1 MPCALPCCVLRQ
13 KFGYCISSNK
23 HPNSNKCPPQL
34 RFIDERININFDA
47 DSEIINIFINM
58 HTNKCT
64 CAQSVYQTMLHLITN
79 HCFNKQCSSVW
90 HFCGARNADKLEAL
104 NKRILRFILG
114 DYSSPYNTL
123 LSKVSSTSLCNKRI
137 QNFLILLYKSLFF
150 THFPTYMKNMFSLR
164 SSSYDLRGNYILS
177 LSKPKTTTYGLNS
190 FSYFSA
196 KQWNALPDFFPTSL
210 FADFKTKIQDVT

>member
-1 MPCALPCCVLRQ
+1 MTEYKLNKYVGNTVDNFPRLISFLPFMFTVIIVKWYSCCQCSFASQSALLYKAYILPH
-13 KFGYCISSNK
+13 FY
-23 HPNSNKCPPQL
+23 
-34 RFIDERININFDA
+34 
-47 DSEIINIFINM
+47 
-58 HTNKCT
+58 
-64 CAQSVYQTMLHLITN
+64 Y
-79 HCFNKQCSSVW
+79 CSSVW
-90 HFCGARNADKLEAL
+90 HFCGAHDADKLEAL

-196 KQWNALPDFFPTSL
+196 KKWNALPDFIRTSI
-210 FADFKTKIQDVT
+210 FADFKTKIQDVTFM

>member
-1 MPCALPCCVLRQ
+1 MYAKRLIINLMLCCALENSYAR
-13 KFGYCISSNK
+13 KSYSNFTK
-23 HPNSNKCPPQL
+23 RIFYL
-34 RFIDERININFDA
+34 TFIIAPLSGTFVERD
-47 DSEIINIFINM
+47 
-58 HTNKCT
+58 
-64 CAQSVYQTMLHLITN
+64 
-79 HCFNKQCSSVW
+79 
-90 HFCGARNADKLEAL
+90 ADKLEAL

-123 LSKVSSTSLCNKRI
+123 LSKVSSTSLFNKRI

-150 THFPTYMKNMFSLR
+150 THFPACMKNMFSLR

-196 KQWNALPDFFPTSL
+196 KQWNALPDFFRTSF
-210 FADFKTKIQDVT
+210 FADFKTKIQDVTFM

>member
-1 MPCALPCCVLRQ
+1 MNLSFGTPLSKGHFHSGDT
-13 KFGYCISSNK
+13 KFGPDKYSHN
-23 HPNSNKCPPQL
+23 L
-34 RFIDERININFDA
+34 FIDYPCWNDTSIKEKGENFP
-47 DSEIINIFINM
+47 
-58 HTNKCT
+58 
-64 CAQSVYQTMLHLITN
+64 
-79 HCFNKQCSSVW
+79 
-90 HFCGARNADKLEAL
+90 EAL

-150 THFPTYMKNMFSLR
+150 THFPAYMKNMFSLR

-196 KQWNALPDFFPTSL
+196 KQWNALPDFFRTSFL
-210 FADFKTKIQDVT
+210 QTLRPKYRMLPSCRFFLPDILKLKIVNCK

>member
-1 MPCALPCCVLRQ
+1 MFVTSHLDYCNAPLCKLPQYQYDRLQKVLNAAARVTCLIPKLAHITWLLRELHWLPVKFRVEFKIALLVFKTLN
-13 KFGYCISSNK
+13 GLA
-23 HPNSNKCPPQL
+23 PQYL
-34 RFIDERININFDA
+34 
-47 DSEIINIFINM
+47 SELL
-58 HTNKCT
+58 
-64 CAQSVYQTMLHLITN
+64 V
-79 HCFNKQCSSVW
+79 VW
-90 HFCGARNADKLEAL
+90 YFRGARDADKLEAL

-123 LSKVSSTSLCNKRI
+123 LSKVSSTSLFNKRI

-150 THFPTYMKNMFSLR
+150 THFRTYMKNLFSLR

-196 KQWNALPDFFPTSL
+196 KQWNALPDFFSYQFFCRL
-210 FADFKTKIQDVT
+210 

>member
-1 MPCALPCCVLRQ
+1 MYIKRSVNNQ
-13 KFGYCISSNK
+13 FNVM
-23 HPNSNKCPPQL
+23 L
-34 RFIDERININFDA
+34 RFRI
-47 DSEIINIFINM
+47 
-58 HTNKCT
+58 
-64 CAQSVYQTMLHLITN
+64 LIRRKILFRRYKAYILS
-79 HCFNKQCSSVW
+79 HFYYCSSVCRY
-90 HFCGARNADKLEAL
+90 FCGAHDADKLEAL

-114 DYSSPYNTL
+114 EYLSPYNTL

-196 KQWNALPDFFPTSL
+196 KQWNTLPDFSRTSF
-210 FADFKTKIQDVT
+210 FADLRPKYRMLPSCRLFLPDILKLKIVNCN